1 MSSNSRTEKIVLIIL
16 FVVVTLLLV
25 GSFESRLAN
34 SNGDD
39 HPVVWARY
47 FSNPQFWEGDGN
59 FLAAKYFGIAS
70 LPNLL
75 ATLLVQWNENF
86 PIWLSW
92 VYVFIQN
99 MGLALAFYCI
109 ARLWVP
115 EKRFAFTIALL
126 TYAFTPWQ
134 QNLAYYPSMIH
145 SPYPGHLVMPF
156 IVIATY
162 FLLEQKLWVMSFF
175 LAIGG
180 LVHPSQVLQFIL
192 LAGIF
197 LFLKENCRIRLSN
210 QRYFILPVATSFFVP
225 LFLIPKSLN
234 PLTDSELMASA
245 LSNPHLVPWE
255 STTFW
260 PFGLPSLIGIFA
272 LSFLACREMSKK
284 FPYLKSFWWANLI
297 SLIVLGAIHFIG
309 VKLRI
314 LPVILLCPLRVS
326 VINSVLLSPLGFI
339 YIVKKAYE
347 ENRWLIWISM
357 SLLFLMLFS
366 QSGICWGPLLA
377 LIVWQ
382 LIKKSE
388 IRQRSMELVFLLWWG
403 AFFLFGRPLRNIL
416 GSDISG
422 ALRFFMAPGTHLTL
436 TQIVTAFVLSLLFS
450 VLISNKKFKKE
461 WVGYIYLLLAVT
473 FTLVQSYQWGR
484 DSVRGEL
491 NDTLLVQTWAKNST
505 PKDSLFILEFGSWR
519 GVSNR
524 KAQVVGYRENR
535 ILPYFRYREAK
546 SFEEKIGSIYQS
558 FHTRDYNQLSDLE
571 VESLV
576 NAFRGTH
583 FVDRASNPKRKFPV
597 VYENSSFR
605 VYLIGTR
612 S

>member
-1 MSSNSRTEKIVLIIL
+1 MRSNSRTEKIVLGLL
-16 FVVVTLLLV
+16 FLVVTLLLV

-39 HPVVWARY
+39 HPIVWARY
-47 FSNPQFWEGDGN
+47 FSNPTFWEGDGN
-59 FLAAKYFGIAS
+59 FVASRYFGVAS

-75 ATLLVQWNENF
+75 ATISVQWNANF

-92 VYVFIQN
+92 IYLFIQN
-99 MGLALAFYCI
+99 VVLGFGFYYLAKFWVEDKRIALA
-109 ARLWVP
+109 
-115 EKRFAFTIALL
+115 IALFS
-126 TYAFTPWQ
+126 YAFTPWQ

-156 IVIATY
+156 IVLASY
-162 FLLEQKLWVMSFF
+162 FLMRQKLWVMSLF

-180 LVHPSQVLQFIL
+180 LIHPSQVLQFTLI
-192 LAGIF
+192 AQIF
-197 LFLKENCRIRLSN
+197 LLLRNKLKIEMGT
-210 QRYFILPVATSFFVP
+210 QKYFILPVVTSLIVP
-225 LFLIPKSLN
+225 FFLIPPSVN

-260 PFGLPSLIGIFA
+260 PFGLPSLIGIFG
-272 LSFLACREMSKK
+272 LSFLACRELAPK
-284 FPYLKSFWWANLI
+284 FSELKLFWWANLL
-297 SLIVLGAIHFIG
+297 SLFLLGAIHFIG

-314 LPVILLCPLRVS
+314 LPIILLCPLRVS

-339 YIVKKAYE
+339 YLLKKANG

-366 QSGICWGPLLA
+366 QSGMAWGPLLA
-377 LIVWQ
+377 LFVFEFQ
-382 LIKKSE
+382 IKRKSKTDLMKV
-388 IRQRSMELVFLLWWG
+388 IFLAWWA
-403 AFFLFGRPLRNIL
+403 AFFLFGRPLRDVL
-416 GSDISG
+416 GSEISG
-422 ALRFFMAPGTHLTL
+422 ALRFFMAPGTHLIL
-436 TQIVTAFVLSLLFS
+436 SQIVIAFLLSL
-450 VLISNKKFKKE
+450 IA
-461 WVGYIYLLLAVT
+461 GLLLPKMKMNKDVFGNVWFVAALI
-473 FTLVQSYQWGR
+473 FILIQSYRTGKETV
-484 DSVRGEL
+484 SGEL
-491 NDTLLVQTWAKNST
+491 NDTFLVQTWAQKST
-505 PKDSLFILEFGSWR
+505 PEDSLFILESGSWR

-524 KAQVVGYRENR
+524 KAQVVGFRENR

-546 SFEEKIGSIYQS
+546 DFENKLSSIYQS
-558 FHTRDYNQLSDLE
+558 FHTRDYNELLDSE

-583 FVDRASNPKRKFPV
+583 FVDKASNPKRKFPIA
-597 VYENSSFR
+597 YENSSFR
-605 VYLIGTR
+605 VYVLGRR